1 MKITTLYMNTIKI
14 TTTQNIELEYDLA
27 SLGERIVGYL
37 IDSLVMI
44 AYVVVL
50 VFISMSL
57 VSNRF
62 IYHYTWVP
70 FLFYVPIYFYA
81 LAFEVFMNGQT
92 IGKRVMKIKVISID
106 GAKPTLGQY
115 LIRWI
120 FRLVDIS
127 LSFFL
132 CGIICIA
139 VSERKQRVGDM
150 VAGTAVIKTE
160 PRITFQQTLYIP
172 TQPVDYVVTYPQITT
187 LGDEDI
193 QLIKEVIII
202 SRNSGNHSI
211 AEKAAE
217 KISETLK
224 ITNNMEAI
232 AFLNV
237 LLSDYN
243 YLTSKGE
250 A

>member
-1 MKITTLYMNTIKI
+1 MNTIKI

-37 IDSLVMI
+37 IDSLVII
-44 AYVVVL
+44 AYFVVL
-50 VFISMSL
+50 VFISLSL
-57 VSNRF
+57 VGSRF
-62 IYHYTWVP
+62 IYHYTWIP
-70 FLFYVPIYFYA
+70 FIFYVPIYFYT

-92 IGKRVMKIKVISID
+92 IGKKVMKIKVISID

-120 FRLVDIS
+120 FRIVDIS

-139 VSERKQRVGDM
+139 ASERKQRVGDM

-160 PRITFQQTLYIP
+160 SRTTFQQTLYIS
-172 TQPVDYVVTYPQITT
+172 TQLVDYVVTYPQITT

>member
-1 MKITTLYMNTIKI
+1 MNTIKI

-44 AYVVVL
+44 AYLVVL
-50 VFISMSL
+50 VFISLSL

-70 FLFYVPIYFYA
+70 FIFYIPIYFYT

-160 PRITFQQTLYIP
+160 PRTTFQQTLYIP

-187 LGDEDI
+187 LGDQDI

-224 ITNNMEAI
+224 ITNNMESI